1 MPQSAENKIKSLP
14 SHDAS
19 ASFGMLISAIS
30 AQLINCSI
38 EDTQLYI
45 EQALAALGHGDR
57 KDRCYVF
64 LFNDDHSAMSN
75 THEWTNSEISAHKD
89 ELQDIPSAAMP
100 WFFEQ
105 MLSTGLV
112 VVSKLDD
119 LPAAASGFRA
129 ELEHESI
136 KSMMA
141 VGMYLEK
148 KLIGFVGCDLVNR
161 QCLWTDS
168 DVHQMRLVADMIT
181 NTIARHHTE
190 TKLRVAEA
198 ELLRA
203 NARLAQLAREDSL
216 TRLVNRRG
224 LDQALEQELNRAVR
238 NQSRLTLFMVD
249 VDHFK
254 AFNDKQGHVAG
265 DAALR
270 AVAGVLETTFQ
281 RSAEVVA
288 RYGGDEFF
296 IVSPELE
303 PREAAAQA
311 ERVLARIREL
321 NDNQLIAQSITVSIG
336 IATLVPDRSYDVDM
350 LIQMVDKAVY
360 QAKDRGRD
368 CQVIQ
373 TN

>member
-1 MPQSAENKIKSLP
+1 
-14 SHDAS
+14 
-19 ASFGMLISAIS
+19 MLISAIS
-30 AQLINCSI
+30 AQLINCSV

-75 THEWTNSEISAHKD
+75 THEWTNSGISSHKD
-89 ELQDIPSAAMP
+89 ELQDIPAAAMP

-112 VVSKLDD
+112 VVSQLSD
-119 LPAAASGFRA
+119 LPPEAKGFRA
-129 ELEHESI
+129 ELEHERI
-136 KSMMA
+136 KSMMS

-161 QCLWTDS
+161 QCAWTDS

-181 NTIARHHTE
+181 NTIARHNTE
-190 TKLRVAEA
+190 TRLRAAEA
-198 ELLRA
+198 DLREA
-203 NARLAQLAREDSL
+203 NERLEQLAREDGL
-216 TRLVNRRG
+216 TGLVNRRG
-224 LDQALEQELNRAVR
+224 LDHALEQELSRAVR

-254 AFNDKQGHVAG
+254 AFNDRRGHVAG

-270 AVAGVLETTFQ
+270 AVAAVLASTFQ

-288 RYGGDEFF
+288 RYGGDEFL
-296 IVSPELE
+296 IVSPELD
-303 PREAAAQA
+303 PKEATEQAQ
-311 ERVLARIREL
+311 RVLRRIRQL
-321 NDNQLIAQSITVSIG
+321 NEKQLISQPITSSIG
-336 IATLVPDRSYDVDM
+336 VATLIPDRSYDVDM
-350 LIQMVDKAVY
+350 LMQMVDKAVY
-360 QAKDRGRD
+360 QAKDRGRN
-368 CQVIQ
+368 CEVIQ
-373 TN
+373 AY